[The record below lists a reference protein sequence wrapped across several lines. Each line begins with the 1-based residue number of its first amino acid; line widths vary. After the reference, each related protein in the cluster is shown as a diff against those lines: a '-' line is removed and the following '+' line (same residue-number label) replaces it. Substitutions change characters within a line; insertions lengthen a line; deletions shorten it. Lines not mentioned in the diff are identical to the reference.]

1 MDPVTA
7 FGLFSGA
14 IQVLQAIAST
24 VGGLRQLTGKL
35 READFTIQS
44 LIQELACIRTA
55 LTSLKEWL
63 RIHRNGNGRD
73 GTKFDE
79 LDQDLAVAMDGC
91 RVIMEVLSYEVFELV
106 QSAEES
112 GAINFKTRMKIV
124 WNEDTMRGHQ
134 EKLRAQVQALQLLL
148 QVCQWWECTTLIVVF
163 VCKLTVAAIP
173 QRSKSV
179 C

>member
-7 FGLFSGA
+7 FGLFSSA
-14 IQVLQAIAST
+14 LQVLQAIAST

-63 RIHRNGNGRD
+63 HIHRSGSGRD
-73 GTKFDE
+73 GPKFSE
-79 LDQDLAVAMDGC
+79 LQQDLAVAMDGC
-91 RVIMEVLSYEVFELV
+91 RVVMEVLSCEVFELAKSV
-106 QSAEES
+106 EES
-112 GAINFKTRMKIV
+112 GGVNFSTRLRIV
-124 WNEDTMRGHQ
+124 WNDDTMRGHQ

-148 QVCQWWECTTLIVVF
+148 QVCQW
-163 VCKLTVAAIP
+163 
-173 QRSKSV
+173 
-179 C
+179 